1 MFSQYLH
8 RFFRCFFF
16 VNAVLLSTLIAVSGF
31 AASDL
36 TELNLEQLMD
46 MEVTTATKKPQK
58 LSDTAAAIFVINQ
71 EDIRRSGVRSIPEAL
86 RMVPGVQVAHIDA
99 NKWAISIRG
108 FNNLFSD
115 KILVLIDGRTVY
127 NTIFSGVFWD
137 VQDYLIEDID
147 RIEVIRGPGGSLW
160 GANAVNGII
169 NILTKQS
176 NSTQGGLALAAL
188 GTQEYRSAGFRYGG
202 KFNEKATYRFY
213 GKYFNWGDG
222 VDAQGEDAW
231 DAWHQYRLGF
241 RSDFD
246 PSADKNFTIQGDLYL
261 GRSGDKVEIASF
273 SPPFTETLI
282 TDTDVLG
289 GNLLSRYSHGFSERS
304 ELTLQAYYD
313 RAERQ
318 LFVGDLVRNT
328 IDFDFQHRLLIGNR
342 NDLIWGGGYRYIHH
356 DIELDI
362 PEIIDVVPANRS
374 MSLISAFIQDEFA
387 WIPDKLTL
395 MVGSKFEHN
404 DFTGFEFQPS
414 IRLLWRAHAQHTFWG
429 AASGAVRTPFRA
441 HQDFRFVEAVI
452 PPMGA
457 NPLPTVVRFSGNK
470 DIQSENL
477 LAFELGYRTLLRE
490 NLSFDVATFLN
501 VYDDLVTNETDP
513 PIVTATETT
522 VPVQPENLA
531 DAVTYGF
538 ELLADWR
545 PFDWWKL
552 QAAYSFLRLEVDLD
566 SNSTDPVFKDTEGKS
581 PEHQFSLRS
590 MIDLPHNLQLDLWL
604 RSVDRLESID
614 ISAYTTLDARIG
626 WRPLDN
632 LELSIVGQNLFDSQ
646 HPEFVDTQFQYANT
660 EVQRSA
666 YTKLVWSF

>member
-1 MFSQYLH
+1 MFCQNLH
-8 RFFRCFFF
+8 KILGRFSL
-16 VNAVLLSTLIAVSGF
+16 VNAVILNTLIAASGF
-31 AASDL
+31 AASDF

-46 MEVTTATKKPQK
+46 MEVTTATKRPQK

-71 EDIRRSGVRSIPEAL
+71 EDIRRSGARSIPEVL
-86 RMVPGVQVAHIDA
+86 RMVPGVQVARIDA

-137 VQDYLIEDID
+137 EQDCLIEDID

-169 NILTKQS
+169 NILTKNS
-176 NSTQGGLALAAL
+176 NSTQGGVVPVAL

-213 GKYFNWGDG
+213 GKYFNYGDS
-222 VDAQGEDAW
+222 VDAQGEAAW
-231 DAWHQYRLGF
+231 DAWKQYRLGF
-241 RSDFD
+241 RSDIA

-261 GRSGDKVEIASF
+261 GQTGDKVELPSF
-273 SPPFTETLI
+273 SPPFSTTLI
-282 TDTDVLG
+282 TETDLSG
-289 GNLLSRYSHGFSERS
+289 GNLLSRYSHAFSERS

-313 RAERQ
+313 RAKRQ
-318 LFVGDLVRNT
+318 LFVGDAVRDT
-328 IDFDFQHRLLIGNR
+328 IDFDFQHRVLISQR
-342 NDLIWGGGYRYIHH
+342 NDLIWGAGYRYIHH

-362 PEIIDVVPANRS
+362 PEIVDVEPANRS
-374 MSLISAFIQDEFA
+374 LDLITAFIQDEFA
-387 WIPDKLTL
+387 WVPDKLTL
-395 MVGSKFEHN
+395 TIGSKFEHN

-429 AASGAVRTPFRA
+429 AVSRAVRTPSRA
-441 HQDFRFVEAVI
+441 NQDFRIVESVY
-452 PPMGA
+452 PPAGA
-457 NPLPTVVRFSGNK
+457 NPFPTVVRFRGNK
-470 DIQSENL
+470 TIQSEDL

-490 NLSFDVATFLN
+490 NLSFDIAAFLN
-501 VYDDLVTNETDP
+501 DYDDLVTAEIGP
-513 PIVTATETT
+513 PSVVPPETT
-522 VPVQPENLA
+522 IPVQPANLA
-531 DAVTYGF
+531 SALAYGF
-538 ELLADWR
+538 ELLADWL
-545 PFDWWKL
+545 PFEWWKL
-552 QAAYSFLRLEVDLD
+552 QAAYSFIHLKVDLD
-566 SNSTDPVFKDTEGKS
+566 SNSTDINFKNTEGKS

-590 MIDLPHNLQLDLWL
+590 MMDISHNLQLDLWL

-614 ISAYTTLDARIG
+614 ISGYTTLDARIG

-632 LELSIVGQNLFDSQ
+632 LELSIVGQNLFDAQ
-646 HPEFVDTQFQYANT
+646 HPEFVDTQFKYVNT

-666 YTKLVWSF
+666 YAMLVWSF